1 MPCVLKPF
9 DPSSP
14 EDRRY
19 VAAEAIAAQQLEG
32 LEVDQDTLAEFEKF
46 CAGQIDLL
54 QLRANVEGR
63 WVRSDKSGDG
73 KGCRH
78 P

>member
-1 MPCVLKPF
+1 MTRNHKPY

-14 EDRRY
+14 EDRKH
-19 VAAEAIAAQQLEG
+19 VAAEAIAAQRLAG
-32 LEVDQDTLAEFEKF
+32 LEVDQDTLLDFEKF

-54 QLRANVEGR
+54 QLRSNVESR
-63 WVRSDKSGDG
+63 WFRSDKSGDG

>member
-1 MPCVLKPF
+1 MTCVHKPF

-19 VAAEAIAAQQLEG
+19 VADEAIAAQKLAG
-32 LEVDQDTLAEFEKF
+32 LEVDPDTLLDFEKF

-63 WVRSDKSGDG
+63 WVLSNKSADG
-73 KGCRH
+73 NGC
-78 P
+78 

>member
-19 VAAEAIAAQQLEG
+19 VAAEAIAAQRLAG
-32 LEVDQDTLAEFEKF
+32 LEVDPDTLLDFEKF
-46 CAGQIDLL
+46 SAGQIDLV
-54 QLRANVEGR
+54 QLRARVESR
-63 WVRSDKSGDG
+63 WSRSSNE
-73 KGCRH
+73 
-78 P
+78 